1 MLQIIITINY
11 KGSKNTFMLPI
22 SYVKN
27 KKDGKGWSVF
37 LSSSDCKYIYN
48 ITTDFLSCGED
59 NIPDIHLAKCKVFID
74 GEKVEDDLD
83 RESFSMDFTTL
94 EDTNKLSLIDDL
106 NKELVDN
113 LVSTLLKLGYDSLQ
127 EIQLHYQNDFLIIRL
142 NNEKDNYIVEIF
154 SNKSWQSLI
163 MTNNMNTL
171 NRLLIITNLIEKLT
185 VLKREK
191 DKFNSSVKQ

>member
-11 KGSKNTFMLPI
+11 KGSKNTFMIPI

-37 LSSSDCKYIYN
+37 LSSSDYKYIYN

-83 RESFSMDFTTL
+83 RESFSMDLTTL

-106 NKELVDN
+106 NEELVKI
-113 LVSTLLKLGYDSLQ
+113 LVSTLLRLGYDSLN

-142 NNEKDNYIVEIF
+142 NNEKDKYIVEIF

-163 MTNNMNTL
+163 MSNKIDTL
-171 NRLLIITNLIEKLT
+171 NRLLIITNLIEKLV

-191 DKFNSSVKQ
+191 ITKNFSVKE

>member
-11 KGSKNTFMLPI
+11 KGSKNTFMIPI

-27 KKDGKGWSVF
+27 KKDGKVWSVF

-83 RESFSMDFTTL
+83 RESFSMDLTTL

-163 MTNNMNTL
+163 MTNNMDTL
-171 NRLLIITNLIEKLT
+171 NRLLIITNLIEKLV

-191 DKFNSSVKQ
+191 DKFNS

>member
-106 NKELVDN
+106 NKELVDI

-142 NNEKDNYIVEIF
+142 NNEKDNYTVEIF

>member
-142 NNEKDNYIVEIF
+142 NNEKDKYIVEIF

-163 MTNNMNTL
+163 MTNNIDTL
-171 NRLLIITNLIEKLT
+171 NRLLIITNLIEKLA
-185 VLKREK
+185 VLQRINL
-191 DKFNSSVKQ
+191 FLQ

>member
-154 SNKSWQSLI
+154 YNKSWQSLI
-163 MTNNMNTL
+163 MTNNMDTL
-171 NRLLIITNLIEKLT
+171 NRLLIITNLIEKLA
-185 VLKREK
+185 VL
-191 DKFNSSVKQ
+191 

>member
-11 KGSKNTFMLPI
+11 KGSKNTFMIPI

-83 RESFSMDFTTL
+83 RESFSMDLTTL

-163 MTNNMNTL
+163 MTNNMDTL
-171 NRLLIITNLIEKLT
+171 NRLLIITNLIEKLA

-191 DKFNSSVKQ
+191 DKFISSVKQ

>member
-94 EDTNKLSLIDDL
+94 EDANKLSLIDDL

-154 SNKSWQSLI
+154 YNKSWQSLI
-163 MTNNMNTL
+163 MSNKIDTL
-171 NRLLIITNLIEKLT
+171 NRLLIITNLIENLA
-185 VLKREK
+185 VLKRINL
-191 DKFNSSVKQ
+191 FRQ

>member
-94 EDTNKLSLIDDL
+94 EDANKLSLIDDL

-154 SNKSWQSLI
+154 YNKSWQSLI
-163 MTNNMNTL
+163 MSNKIDTL
-171 NRLLIITNLIEKLT
+171 NRLLIITNLIEKLA
-185 VLKREK
+185 VL
-191 DKFNSSVKQ
+191 

>member
-154 SNKSWQSLI
+154 YNKSWQSLI

>member
-142 NNEKDNYIVEIF
+142 NNEKDNYTVEIF

-163 MTNNMNTL
+163 MTNNMDTL
-171 NRLLIITNLIEKLT
+171 NRLLIITNLIEKLA
-185 VLKREK
+185 VLKRINL
-191 DKFNSSVKQ
+191 FLQ

>member
-163 MTNNMNTL
+163 MTNNMDTL
-171 NRLLIITNLIEKLT
+171 NRLLIITNLIERLA
-185 VLKREK
+185 VLKRINL
-191 DKFNSSVKQ
+191 FLQ

>member
-142 NNEKDNYIVEIF
+142 NNEKDKYIVEIF

-163 MTNNMNTL
+163 MTNNMDTL
-171 NRLLIITNLIEKLT
+171 NRLLIITNLIEKLA

-191 DKFNSSVKQ
+191 DKFNYSVKQ

>member
-11 KGSKNTFMLPI
+11 KGSKNTFMIPI

-163 MTNNMNTL
+163 MSNKIDTL

>member
-83 RESFSMDFTTL
+83 RESFSMDLTTL

-142 NNEKDNYIVEIF
+142 NNEKDNYTVEIF

>member
-1 MLQIIITINY
+1 MAGRIN
-11 KGSKNTFMLPI
+11 F
-22 SYVKN
+22 
-27 KKDGKGWSVF
+27 F
-37 LSSSDCKYIYN
+37 
-48 ITTDFLSCGED
+48 
-59 NIPDIHLAKCKVFID
+59 
-74 GEKVEDDLD
+74 
-83 RESFSMDFTTL
+83 

-106 NKELVDN
+106 NKELVDI

-142 NNEKDNYIVEIF
+142 NNEKDNYTVEIF

-163 MTNNMNTL
+163 MSNKIDTL

>member
-11 KGSKNTFMLPI
+11 KGSKNTFMIPI

-163 MTNNMNTL
+163 MTNNMDTL
-171 NRLLIITNLIEKLT
+171 NRLLIITNLIEKLA
-185 VLKREK
+185 VLKRINL
-191 DKFNSSVKQ
+191 FLQ

>member
-48 ITTDFLSCGED
+48 ITTDFLSCGEG

-142 NNEKDNYIVEIF
+142 NNEKDNYTVEIF

-163 MTNNMNTL
+163 MTNNMDTL
-171 NRLLIITNLIEKLT
+171 NRLLIITNLIEKLA
-185 VLKREK
+185 VLKRINL
-191 DKFNSSVKQ
+191 FIQ

>member
-154 SNKSWQSLI
+154 YNKSWQSLI
-163 MTNNMNTL
+163 MTNNMDTL
-171 NRLLIITNLIEKLT
+171 NRLLIITNLIEKLA
-185 VLKREK
+185 VLKRINL
-191 DKFNSSVKQ
+191 FLQ

>member
-11 KGSKNTFMLPI
+11 KGSKNTFMIPI

-83 RESFSMDFTTL
+83 RESFSMDLTTL

-163 MTNNMNTL
+163 MTNNMDTL
-171 NRLLIITNLIEKLT
+171 NRLLIITNLIEKLV

>member
-11 KGSKNTFMLPI
+11 KGSKNTFMIPI

-37 LSSSDCKYIYN
+37 LSSTDCKYIYN

-83 RESFSMDFTTL
+83 RESFSMDLTTL

-163 MTNNMNTL
+163 MTNNMDTL
-171 NRLLIITNLIEKLT
+171 NRLLIITNLIEKLV

-191 DKFNSSVKQ
+191 DKFNS

>member
-11 KGSKNTFMLPI
+11 KGSKNTFMIPI

-163 MTNNMNTL
+163 MTNNMDTL

>member
-106 NKELVDN
+106 NKELVDI

-154 SNKSWQSLI
+154 YNKSWQSLI
-163 MTNNMNTL
+163 MTNNMDTL
-171 NRLLIITNLIEKLT
+171 NRLLIITNLIEKLA
-185 VLKREK
+185 VLKRINL
-191 DKFNSSVKQ
+191 FLQ

>member
-142 NNEKDNYIVEIF
+142 NNEKDNYTVEIF

-163 MTNNMNTL
+163 MTNNMDTL
-171 NRLLIITNLIEKLT
+171 NRLLIITNLIEKLA
-185 VLKREK
+185 VLKRINL
-191 DKFNSSVKQ
+191 FIQ

>member
-142 NNEKDNYIVEIF
+142 NNEKDNYTVEIF

-171 NRLLIITNLIEKLT
+171 NRLLIITNLIEKLA
-185 VLKREK
+185 VLKRINL
-191 DKFNSSVKQ
+191 FLQ

>member
-142 NNEKDNYIVEIF
+142 NNEKDKYIVEIF

-163 MTNNMNTL
+163 MSNKIDTL
-171 NRLLIITNLIEKLT
+171 NRLLIITNLIEKLA
-185 VLKREK
+185 VL
-191 DKFNSSVKQ
+191 

>member
-11 KGSKNTFMLPI
+11 KGSKNTFMIPI

-83 RESFSMDFTTL
+83 RESFSMDLTTL

-163 MTNNMNTL
+163 MSNKIDTL
-171 NRLLIITNLIEKLT
+171 NRLLIITNLIEKLV

-191 DKFNSSVKQ
+191 ITKNFSVKE